1 MVPEWLLLIL
11 ASSHADDGICISNK
25 ANPQL
30 PVVSDHVQERS
41 SRINRN
47 LLKQPWINQLLNLKV
62 DTLNQ

>member
-11 ASSHADDGICISNK
+11 ASSYADDGICTSNK